1 MVTDVSEDN
10 TLSVFRVEAHHLETP
25 VTTSHTTQ
33 NHKLEDHNMK
43 HPESL

>member
-10 TLSVFRVEAHHLETP
+10 TISVFRVEAHYLETP
-25 VTTSHTTQ
+25 VTTSHTTKY
-33 NHKLEDHNMK
+33 HKLEDNMK